1 MDDEPTYSETTLS
14 LKLSYC
20 DPDPPRRPIFEGC
33 SSAARPD
40 GPALSLGDRGGARK
54 KLRLSKEQAAL
65 LEDMFKEHST
75 LNLKQKQALAGQLKL
90 LPRQVEVWFQNR
102 RARTKLKKTQV
113 EREILRKCCDTL
125 REENKRLRKELHE
138 LKSTKCSATRFTRP
152 PHAALVI
159 CSSCK
164 KVINDEG
171 ANSHGTEGSGSV
183 SAEVTKPCFFN
194 LFAHSTS

>member
-1 MDDEPTYSETTLS
+1 MDVEPPYSETTLS
-14 LKLSYC
+14 LKLSYR
-20 DPDPPRRPIFEGC
+20 DADPPRRPIFEGC

-40 GPALSLGDRGGARK
+40 EPALSLGDRGARK

-65 LEDMFKEHST
+65 LEDMFKDHST
-75 LNLKQKQALAGQLKL
+75 LNSKQKQALARQLKL

-113 EREILRKCCDTL
+113 EREILRKCCDAL

-138 LKSTKCSATRFTRP
+138 LKSTKCSATWLTQP
-152 PHAALVI
+152 PHAAFVI

-164 KVINDEG
+164 KVINEG
-171 ANSHGTEGSGSV
+171 GTSDGTKGNGSDIV
-183 SAEVTKPCFFN
+183 EAAKPRFFN
-194 LFAHSTS
+194 PFAHSTAR

>member
-14 LKLSYC
+14 LKLSYR

-40 GPALSLGDRGGARK
+40 DPALSLGDRGGARK

-113 EREILRKCCDTL
+113 EREILRKCCDAL

-138 LKSTKCSATRFTRP
+138 LKSTKCPATRFTRP
-152 PHAALVI
+152 PQAALVI

-171 ANSHGTEGSGSV
+171 GNSDGTEGSGSV
-183 SAEVTKPCFFN
+183 SAEVAKPRFFN